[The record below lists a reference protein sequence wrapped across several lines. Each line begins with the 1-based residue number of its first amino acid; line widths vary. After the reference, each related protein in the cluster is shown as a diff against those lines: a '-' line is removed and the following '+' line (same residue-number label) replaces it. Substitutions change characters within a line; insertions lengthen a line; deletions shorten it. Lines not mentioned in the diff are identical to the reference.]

1 LWLKP
6 KLRVA
11 LEVAFGKVGNV
22 AFSKCLLKKFEV
34 CEDSILNGNEL

>member
-11 LEVAFGKVGNV
+11 LELAFGKVGNV
-22 AFSKCLLKKFEV
+22 AFSKCLLKKFEM
-34 CEDSILNGNEL
+34 CENSILNGNEL